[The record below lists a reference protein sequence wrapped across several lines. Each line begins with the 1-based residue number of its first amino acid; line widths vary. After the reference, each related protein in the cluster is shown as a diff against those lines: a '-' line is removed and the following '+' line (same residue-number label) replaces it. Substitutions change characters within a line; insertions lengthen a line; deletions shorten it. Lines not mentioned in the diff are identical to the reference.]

1 MSLKSERIY
10 NTMMLTGA
18 GAPVEVKAKD
28 LPNLLEKP
36 DSSIKKKKKSPAPK
50 KVLKYSDNFKL
61 DYLTGGWV
69 VVDRDKMI
77 GELEAELKEERE
89 KVLMCVHEDVNDL
102 AKEVSLGMYSNN
114 GIVEE
119 LVKLSQRIDT
129 MRSEP

>member
-18 GAPVEVKAKD
+18 GAPGEVKAKD

-50 KVLKYSDNFKL
+50 
-61 DYLTGGWV
+61 
-69 VVDRDKMI
+69 
-77 GELEAELKEERE
+77 

-129 MRSEP
+129 MRGEP

>member
-18 GAPVEVKAKD
+18 GVPGEVKAKD

-50 KVLKYSDNFKL
+50 KVLK
-61 DYLTGGWV
+61 GG
-69 VVDRDKMI
+69 
-77 GELEAELKEERE
+77 EHE
-89 KVLMCVHEDVNDL
+89 VLMCVHEDVNDL